1 MKQLTVFEMEEISGG
16 YTWDFSSAS
25 AAFTSLASNAVE
37 AVAIGALGGIICSIV
52 GAAVGGFQGG
62 SNGGLLGFG
71 LIGNGVGAIVGFIL
85 GAMGGVAGAVALGW
99 DKSIDILLE
108 FVDKGL
114 DGTFAPWLN

>member
-1 MKQLTVFEMEEISGG
+1 MFHCWCRSWWFREVK
-16 YTWDFSSAS
+16 WRA
-25 AAFTSLASNAVE
+25 
-37 AVAIGALGGIICSIV
+37 
-52 GAAVGGFQGG
+52 
-62 SNGGLLGFG
+62 LGFG
-71 LIGNGVGAIVGFIL
+71 LIGNGVGAIAGFIL